1 MAVFAFLLYHSTLLA
16 GVDFG
21 DTASF
26 QAAIGDLNLSP
37 RQAYPLYFAL
47 GNLVAWLAGGEPA
60 FGLNLFSAIAGALAA
75 GVLTLIAC
83 ELTGSLAA
91 GLVGGLMLASSYTFW
106 TQAIIAE
113 VYALHLLLMGLVLS
127 ALLWW
132 DRRPGPGRLAVVFGL
147 YALSFGNHLMTVLL
161 APAIVLFIATSPGGV
176 RLLFSLARDPAC
188 GRHRSGRCMS
198 VPLERVLSLAAA
210 RSAGHVSGDGES
222 VLVRRHQV

>member
-1 MAVFAFLLYHSTLLA
+1 MAVFAFLLYRSTLLA

-21 DTASF
+21 DTGSF

-91 GLVGGLMLASSYTFW
+91 G
-106 TQAIIAE
+106 
-113 VYALHLLLMGLVLS
+113 
-127 ALLWW
+127 
-132 DRRPGPGRLAVVFGL
+132 RRGRAH
-147 YALSFGNHLMTVLL
+147 A
-161 APAIVLFIATSPGGV
+161 
-176 RLLFSLARDPAC
+176 RLR
-188 GRHRSGRCMS
+188 RTRSGR
-198 VPLERVLSLAAA
+198 R
-210 RSAGHVSGDGES
+210 RSSP
-222 VLVRRHQV
+222 RCTRCTC